1 MATANVNI
9 FIPAPMHRVFE
20 ILADHEHYD
29 RLRSVTYSSLL
40 TPGKADRNGVGAV
53 RELLVKSIRFIEEI
67 RGYAAP
73 LSLEYRVLECY
84 LCVGKNTRQIRF
96 PLVHQKGLITLSE
109 QQGGTH
115 IHWLSQY
122 QVDLPL
128 GNLIARLLQPMVEHA
143 FRCILKDTGK
153 LLSGCLA

>member
-1 MATANVNI
+1 MATANVDT
-9 FIPAPMHRVFE
+9 FIPAPVHRVFE

-29 RLRSVTYSSLL
+29 RTHTVTASALL
-40 TPGKADRNGVGAV
+40 KPGEYDRNGVGAV
-53 RELLVKSIRFIEEI
+53 RELRVRSIRFIEEI
-67 RGYAAP
+67 KSYAAP
-73 LSLEYRVLECY
+73 LTLEYRVLECY

-96 PLVHQKGLITLSE
+96 PLVHEKGLITLSE

-128 GNLIARLLQPMVEHA
+128 GNLIACLLRPMVEHA
-143 FRCILKDTGK
+143 FRGILKDTGK
-153 LLSGCLA
+153 LLSGIA